1 MPPENEREE
10 KGEAPLTRARR
21 LLPALVAL
29 LAVAVMASACETKSA
44 FKVVGQNDINP
55 VPRSN
60 LQDGGTLKWPIAA
73 LPINYNFNGAAGA
86 STDELAIIS
95 ALMPTPFTF
104 DASAQPVIDHD
115 YLDSAAVT
123 TAAPQQVVTY
133 RINPKAV
140 WGDGTPIT

>member
-1 MPPENEREE
+1 MS
-10 KGEAPLTRARR
+10 LTY
-21 LLPALVAL
+21 
-29 LAVAVMASACETKSA
+29 K
-44 FKVVGQNDINP
+44 
-55 VPRSN
+55 
-60 LQDGGTLKWPIAA
+60 
-73 LPINYNFNGAAGA
+73 FNGVSGA

-95 ALMPTPFTF
+95 ALMPTLFTF

-140 WGDGTPIT
+140 WGDGTPITEADFEAQWRALNGINKDLRTPLPPGYNQIPAPAPG

>member
-1 MPPENEREE
+1 MR
-10 KGEAPLTRARR
+10 GPLTRARLR
-21 LLPALVAL
+21 LPALVPL
-29 LAVAVMASACETKSA
+29 LAVAVLASACHAKSS

-60 LQDGGTLKWPIAA
+60 LQDGGTLNWPIAA
-73 LPINYNFNGAAGA
+73 LPINYNFNGEAGA

-115 YLDSAAVT
+115 SLESSAVPH
-123 TAAPQQVVTY
+123 TAPPQVLTY
-133 RINPKAV
+133 RVNPQH
-140 WGDGTPIT
+140 TR

>member
-1 MPPENEREE
+1 M
-10 KGEAPLTRARR
+10 A
-21 LLPALVAL
+21 V
-29 LAVAVMASACETKSA
+29 LACACQAKSA
-44 FKVVGQNDINP
+44 FKVVGQNDVNR
-55 VPRSN
+55 VPRST
-60 LQDGGTLKWPIAA
+60 LQDGGTLNWPITA
-73 LPINYNFNGAAGA
+73 LPINYNFNGEAGA

>member
-1 MPPENEREE
+1 MTAEVGFSQLVRRSP
-10 KGEAPLTRARR
+10 APWAGTR
-21 LLPALVAL
+21 PVATAPT
-29 LAVAVMASACETKSA
+29 AVPMK
-44 FKVVGQNDINP
+44 N
-55 VPRSN
+55 
-60 LQDGGTLKWPIAA
+60 GT
-73 LPINYNFNGAAGA
+73 

-133 RINPKAV
+133 RINPKAERSLENV
-140 WGDGTPIT
+140 VANCFGR